1 MPAQR
6 ILIVEDEPDGADLV
20 RRLLKSKGK
29 EAAVAANAEVAIAAL
44 EADPG
49 VYAAIVIDLALPE
62 MDGFEL
68 MTLLRGSEYF
78 AQMPLIAI
86 TAFHTPELKVRALE
100 SGFDAYFPKPLDTAA
115 FAASIDR
122 FLN

>member
-1 MPAQR
+1 MPAHR

-20 RRLLKSKGK
+20 RLLLKSKGK
-29 EAAVAANAEVAIAAL
+29 EAAVTSNAEGAIAAL
-44 EADPG
+44 QADPNAYSA
-49 VYAAIVIDLALPE
+49 VVIDLALPE

-68 MTLLRGSEYF
+68 MNYLRSSGF
-78 AQMPLIAI
+78 TNLPLIAI

-100 SGFDAYFPKPLDTAA
+100 NGFDAYFAKPIDTAA
-115 FAASIDR
+115 FAASLDS

>member
-1 MPAQR
+1 MPAHR

-29 EAAVAANAEVAIAAL
+29 ETAVTGNAEGAIAAL
-44 EADPG
+44 QADPYG
-49 VYAAIVIDLALPE
+49 YSAVVIDLALPE

-68 MTLLRGSEYF
+68 MAYLRNAGF
-78 AQMPLIAI
+78 TNLPLIAI

-100 SGFDAYFPKPLDTAA
+100 NGFDAYFAKPIDTAA
-115 FAASIDR
+115 FTESLDR